1 MTRAARRK
9 GGARRDPS
17 SRELQSRRWGKRGR
31 NSSVTWA
38 VQMEPGAEN
47 RGRRGAELKRE
58 GEGKR
63 SREKKRSDGT
73 RASRGRSSKAKHD
86 I

>member
-47 RGRRGAELKRE
+47 RGETKE
-58 GEGKR
+58 GQEGCR
-63 SREKKRSDGT
+63 TQAG
-73 RASRGRSSKAKHD
+73 G
-86 I
+86 